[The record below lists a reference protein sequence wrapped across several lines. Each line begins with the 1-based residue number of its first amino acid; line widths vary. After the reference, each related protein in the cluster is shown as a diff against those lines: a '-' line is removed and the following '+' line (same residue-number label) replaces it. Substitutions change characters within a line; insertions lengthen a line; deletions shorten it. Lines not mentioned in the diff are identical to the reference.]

1 MSSTIKVT
9 HDQPV
14 HGLLTQIGQIHEQVK
29 SYKENDDEVV
39 GFDGKKSKEP
49 NMRLHIPVQQ
59 ESYINY
65 NYCNQEKEII
75 ILLFIATI
83 LFMLYVYFS
92 NKIK

>member
-1 MSSTIKVT
+1 MARSIKVT
-9 HDQPV
+9 HDEPI
-14 HGLLTQIGQIHEQVK
+14 HGLLTQIGQIHDQVK
-29 SYKENDDEVV
+29 TYKKTDGDVV
-39 GFDGKKSKEP
+39 GFDGKKSKKP
-49 NMRLHIPVQQ
+49 NMKLHIPIQQ